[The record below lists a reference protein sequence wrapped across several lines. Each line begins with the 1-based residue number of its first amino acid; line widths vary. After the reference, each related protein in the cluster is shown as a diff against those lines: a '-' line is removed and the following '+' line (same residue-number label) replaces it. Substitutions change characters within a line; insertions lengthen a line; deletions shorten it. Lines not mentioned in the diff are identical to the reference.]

1 MNRSFLKGCA
11 VGAVCVLVGGISTL
25 ALAGS
30 GVGGVFNLGVSNSVD
45 AQTKLTGAAAGT
57 AQLQVSNTSAGAGS
71 IGVRGNNASTAAALQ
86 GENSSG
92 GVGVYGISTN
102 GFGVL
107 AQSSSV
113 SSAAF
118 KAQNSGGGTA
128 GSFVVN
134 AGVAPLKVNS
144 STKVAG
150 LNADQLDGFDST
162 QLQRRVSGTC
172 PAGTAVRIV
181 NSDGTVGCQAV
192 GTGAA
197 AWGVATSTG
206 SVAATTSAT
215 SFVDLPGATATITV
229 PGPENGLVLAR
240 FSAESACYQP
250 GATIGNWCS
259 VQILLDGAPMDPAT
273 GVDFAFDSTDAGTE
287 TSTSWESHS
296 MDRSLVVGPGN
307 HTVVVQ
313 WVVTNGATIF
323 RLDDWSLTIE
333 RAPV

>member
-1 MNRSFLKGCA
+1 VFLKGVVVGFVCA
-11 VGAVCVLVGGISTL
+11 VLGGAAV

-45 AQTKLTGAAAGT
+45 AQTKLTGAAVGT

-71 IGVRGNNASTAAALQ
+71 IGVRGNIASTAAALQ
-86 GENSSG
+86 GENSSS

-102 GFGVL
+102 GFGML

-113 SSAAF
+113 TSAAF

-172 PAGTAVRIV
+172 PAGTAVRVVNADGSVACEPTGAGGGGGFTPLTLINGWTNAPFSTRNAAAEDLGGIV
-181 NSDGTVGCQAV
+181 HLEGAIATSGTDAQPFTLPAAFRPTADVYVPVDMCNATNGRLHILPDGTVVVEA
-192 GTGAA
+192 
-197 AWGVATSTG
+197 
-206 SVAATTSAT
+206 
-215 SFVDLPGATATITV
+215 
-229 PGPENGLVLAR
+229 ENGSFANAQCFTSLEGVSYAL
-240 FSAESACYQP
+240 
-250 GATIGNWCS
+250 N
-259 VQILLDGAPMDPAT
+259 AP
-273 GVDFAFDSTDAGTE
+273 
-287 TSTSWESHS
+287 
-296 MDRSLVVGPGN
+296 
-307 HTVVVQ
+307 
-313 WVVTNGATIF
+313 
-323 RLDDWSLTIE
+323 
-333 RAPV
+333 